1 MTTHKQQITI
11 LGSTGSI
18 GINTLDVVSRH
29 LDKFSLYALTA
40 NRNVDRLLEQAIQFQ
55 PQHVVIVDSAA
66 AEKFRQAATLKK
78 LNCQIHSGVQALE
91 RVAQAPEVE
100 IVMASIVGAAGL
112 LPTLA
117 AAQSGKK
124 LLLAN
129 KEALVMTGELLIK
142 AAEQSGARLL
152 PVDSEH
158 NAIYQ
163 CLPDVYRRQTLEELG
178 IRKIIL
184 TASGGPF
191 LKTPLE
197 DLQGVTPEQ
206 ACNHPNW
213 KMGRKISVDSATM
226 MNKGLE
232 LIEAHW
238 LFAAPI
244 DKIELLIQPQ
254 SVIHS
259 MVEYIDGSVLAEL
272 GMPDM
277 RTPIAHVLG
286 LPRRLESGV
295 KSLDFVQLGQ
305 IDFMPLNLERYPL
318 LKLVYRSLA
327 MGKTAST
334 CLNAANEIAV
344 DAFLQEKIGFLQISD
359 VVEQTLNKC
368 ELLPAD
374 SIANILVTDKQA
386 RDISTTLIEAM

>member
-1 MTTHKQQITI
+1 MAEKKQFVTI

-18 GINTLDVVSRH
+18 GKSTLDVINDH
-29 LDKFSLYALTA
+29 QDKFVLYALTA
-40 NRNVDRLLEQAIQFQ
+40 NKNYKLLLQQVQQFH
-55 PQHVVIVDSAA
+55 PRHVVIVDEQAA
-66 AEKFRQAATLKK
+66 ASFQHEAAQLQ
-78 LNCQIHSGVQALE
+78 LNCIVHIGAKALE
-91 RVAQAPEVE
+91 MVASESDVDV
-100 IVMASIVGAAGL
+100 VMAAIVGAAGL

-117 AAQSGKK
+117 AAKSGKRI
-124 LLLAN
+124 LLAN
-129 KEALVMTGELLIK
+129 KEALVMSGELLMK
-142 AAEQSGARLL
+142 TVQAFGASLL

-163 CLPDVYRRQTLEELG
+163 CLPNNFNGQSLAELG

-191 LKTPLE
+191 LKTPFSELKT
-197 DLQGVTPEQ
+197 VTPEQ

-213 KMGRKISVDSATM
+213 SMGRKISVDSATM

-238 LFAAPI
+238 LFSAPI
-244 DKIELLIQPQ
+244 EKIELLVQPQ

-272 GMPDM
+272 GVPDM

-286 LPRRLESGV
+286 LPARLENGV
-295 KSLDFVQLGQ
+295 KSLDFVTLKQL
-305 IDFMPLNLERYPL
+305 DFLPLELDRYPL
-318 LKLVYRSLA
+318 LKLVYKSLT
-327 MGKTAST
+327 MGKTAAT
-334 CLNAANEIAV
+334 CLNAANEVAV
-344 DAFLQEKIGFLQISD
+344 AAFLDNQIGFLQIAD
-359 VVEQTLNKC
+359 IVEQTLSTC

-374 SIANILVTDKQA
+374 NIENILAVDA
-386 RDISTTLIEAM
+386 RAREISHAALEAM